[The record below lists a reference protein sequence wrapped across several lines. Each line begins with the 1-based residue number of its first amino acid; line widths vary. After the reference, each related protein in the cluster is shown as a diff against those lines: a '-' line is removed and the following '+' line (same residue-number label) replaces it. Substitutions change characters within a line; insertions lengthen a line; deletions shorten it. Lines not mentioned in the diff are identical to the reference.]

1 MSSIRLISG
10 LSEIMQD
17 EGAIDIFLVVG
28 TIRNLIGI
36 EVHGEVIERVGGVA
50 EECYILRQL
59 DIVVELDILLFFFL
73 GVFHR
78 REVVFKRNLVEVAV
92 LRLHIGIDEA
102 AGVLD
107 IEGGVDED
115 GVVVVVCAFG

>member
-1 MSSIRLISG
+1 
-10 LSEIMQD
+10 MQD

-36 EVHGEVIERVGGVA
+36 EVHGEVIERVRGVA
-50 EECYILRQL
+50 EEGYILRQL
-59 DIVVELDILLFFFL
+59 DIVVELDILESYID
-73 GVFHR
+73 GVFYR
-78 REVVFKRNLVEVAV
+78 RKVVFKRNLLEGAV

-107 IEGGVDED
+107 IKGGVDED